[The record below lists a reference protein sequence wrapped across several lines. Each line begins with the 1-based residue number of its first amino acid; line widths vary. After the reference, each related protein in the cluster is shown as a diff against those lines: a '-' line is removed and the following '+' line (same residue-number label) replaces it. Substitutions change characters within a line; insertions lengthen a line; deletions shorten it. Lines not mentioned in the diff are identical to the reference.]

1 MKMTISK
8 VKKIIERLADDD
20 NIEDHFDRADEA
32 AREAFPNMHSCLD
45 IRNTFRAM
53 MKATTFFDGHEG
65 SGCGPD
71 AADFRFYTQ
80 DGKLVKVSVEEI
92 EDVILN

>member
-1 MKMTISK
+1 MKKDKTT
-8 VKKIIERLADDD
+8 IERLADDG

-32 AREAFPNMHSCLD
+32 AREAFPDMHSCLD
-45 IRNTFRAM
+45 IRNTFRAIM
-53 MKATTFFDGHEG
+53 PSTTFFDGYEG

-92 EDVILN
+92 AEAVLN